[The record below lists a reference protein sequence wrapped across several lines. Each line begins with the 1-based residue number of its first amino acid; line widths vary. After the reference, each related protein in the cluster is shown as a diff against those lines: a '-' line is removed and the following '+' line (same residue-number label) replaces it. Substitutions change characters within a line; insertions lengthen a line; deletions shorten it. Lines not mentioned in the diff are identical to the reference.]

1 MMAIK
6 YNNIKYLWF
15 IPSPIYKSFHV
26 KGCGNADFSCY
37 ASQVSIMEETMR
49 NIMTAGIGLAALV
62 ASGVVMANEPT
73 TMGELITSADELGVT
88 ADGRLVADDISI
100 SQMVADAASGSGDG
114 DGDGDGDAAGD
125 SGDSGK
131 DGGCGCATTT
141 ANGLGALALLLPM
154 GLVATRRRS

>member
-1 MMAIK
+1 
-6 YNNIKYLWF
+6 
-15 IPSPIYKSFHV
+15 
-26 KGCGNADFSCY
+26 
-37 ASQVSIMEETMR
+37 MEETMQ

-62 ASGVVMANEPT
+62 ASGVVMADEPT
-73 TMGELITSADELGVT
+73 TMGELVTSADELGVT

-114 DGDGDGDAAGD
+114 DGDGDGDVAGD